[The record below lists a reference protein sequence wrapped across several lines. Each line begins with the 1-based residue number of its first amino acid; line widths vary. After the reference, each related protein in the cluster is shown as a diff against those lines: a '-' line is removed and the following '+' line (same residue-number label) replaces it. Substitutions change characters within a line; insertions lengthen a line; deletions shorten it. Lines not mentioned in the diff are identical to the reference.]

1 MQKFEFDKHGSEN
14 YKNWTLNHGHN
25 LAVSHRGP
33 SAHTNLVPTSCPP
46 MKMIAVVVNGEAVL
60 LSLHLQLTL
69 PNAVGTST
77 NSASLV
83 TILQISYNTSD
94 NS

>member
-1 MQKFEFDKHGSEN
+1 
-14 YKNWTLNHGHN
+14 
-25 LAVSHRGP
+25 
-33 SAHTNLVPTSCPP
+33 